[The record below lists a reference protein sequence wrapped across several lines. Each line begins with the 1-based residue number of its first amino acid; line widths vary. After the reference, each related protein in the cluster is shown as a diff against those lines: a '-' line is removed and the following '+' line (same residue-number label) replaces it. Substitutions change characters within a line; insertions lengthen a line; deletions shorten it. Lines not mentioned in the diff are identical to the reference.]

1 MGKLI
6 KKIIKKDCIQ
16 KGLTTCNLSNGAF
29 CSEMNGKEGTNGS
42 TRGEFVISYQGV
54 DDYGVK
60 ADSHLKLEGKTAEE
74 AIVNLAKMYGFNIE
88 FTRRHK

>member
-6 KKIIKKDCIQ
+6 QNIIKEDCSK
-16 KGLTTCNLSNGAF
+16 KGLTICDLTNSAF
-29 CSEMNGKEGTNGS
+29 CSEKNGKEGTDGS
-42 TRGEFVISYQGV
+42 SRGEFVISYQGV